1 MISSSAHYYRLHW
14 VFPGAA
20 SGKEPACQCRRWK
33 RHGFEP
39 WVRKILWRRK
49 WQPTLVFLPGES
61 HGQRSQVGC
70 GPRSPKESDT
80 TEPLSRLSLA
90 RKPALLLANLACHS
104 RVPRLLALYKVGL
117 SQLGQVSICLV
128 SSASKSTVSLSPEFC
143 AG

>member
-1 MISSSAHYYRLHW
+1 MRGYSLAGLPRCL
-14 VFPGAA
+14 
-20 SGKEPACQCRRWK
+20 SGKVSACQCRRG
-33 RHGFEP
+33 GFNP
-39 WVRKILWRRK
+39 WVWKILWRRK

-104 RVPRLLALYKVGL
+104 RAPRLLALYKVGL

-128 SSASKSTVSLSPEFC
+128 SSASKSTVSLSPVQLQHSPS
-143 AG
+143 APT